1 MATGSAASRTT
12 DNKVLRMVRPVRSQ
26 AREEGGAN
34 VEIGTIARR
43 VLTAGVFSGL
53 AFLAATGVAGAQVA
67 SDNEFTESGLKYLAA
82 GICMSVGAIG
92 PAIGIGLLGGKAM
105 EALGRNPEAAGVIQ
119 TNMILA
125 IAFAE
130 AIGIYALVVA
140 ILIGFV
146 F

>member
-1 MATGSAASRTT
+1 MSAGTLTRRGMV
-12 DNKVLRMVRPVRSQ
+12 VLAV
-26 AREEGGAN
+26 G
-34 VEIGTIARR
+34 IGM
-43 VLTAGVFSGL
+43 
-53 AFLAATGVAGAQVA
+53 FLATTGVAGAQEA
-67 SDNEFTESGLKYLAA
+67 AADNEFTADSMKFLAA
-82 GICMSVGAIG
+82 GLAMGLGALG
-92 PAIGIGLLGGKAM
+92 PAIGIGMLGGRAM
-105 EALGRNPEAAGVIQ
+105 EALGRNPEAAGAIQ

>member
-1 MATGSAASRTT
+1 MT
-12 DNKVLRMVRPVRSQ
+12 V
-26 AREEGGAN
+26 GA
-34 VEIGTIARR
+34 IARR
-43 VLTAGVFSGL
+43 AAVVLTFGAA
-53 AFLAATGVAGAQVA
+53 AFLVSTGIAGAQEA
-67 SDNEFTESGLKYLAA
+67 DNVFTADSSKFLAA
-82 GICMSVGAIG
+82 GIAMGLGSIG
-92 PAIGIGLLGGKAM
+92 PGIGIGLLGGKAM
-105 EALGRNPEAAGVIQ
+105 EALGRNPEAAGAIQ

>member
-1 MATGSAASRTT
+1 MIA
-12 DNKVLRMVRPVRSQ
+12 
-26 AREEGGAN
+26 
-34 VEIGTIARR
+34 GTLARR
-43 VLTAGVFSGL
+43 VLTAAALGAAL
-53 AFLAATGVAGAQVA
+53 FLAATGVAGAQEA
-67 SDNEFTESGLKYLAA
+67 AADNEFTADAMKFLAA
-82 GICMSVGAIG
+82 GLAMGLGALG
-92 PAIGIGLLGGKAM
+92 PGIGIGILGGKAM
-105 EALGRNPEAAGVIQ
+105 EALGRNPEAAGAIQ

>member
-1 MATGSAASRTT
+1 MTAA
-12 DNKVLRMVRPVRSQ
+12 V
-26 AREEGGAN
+26 
-34 VEIGTIARR
+34 IARR
-43 VLTAGVFSGL
+43 SAYVLAMGVV
-53 AFLAATGVAGAQVA
+53 AFLVTTGVAGAQEA
-67 SDNEFTESGLKYLAA
+67 ADNSSTENSSKFMAA
-82 GICMSVGAIG
+82 GIAMGLGALG
-92 PAIGIGLLGGKAM
+92 PGIGIGLLGGKAM
-105 EALGRNPEAAGVIQ
+105 EALGRNPEAAGPIQ